1 MFITAGLLAAF
12 ALAGTALVASMHDV
26 TEVRIADNERAT
38 LLRTLNAIIPR
49 KLYNNDITN
58 DIKLVTS
65 REWLGAKKAV
75 TVYRAR
81 RNGQPVAVVLTPFAP
96 DGYNGA
102 IHLLVAIRLD
112 GTLLGVRVL
121 SHMET
126 PGLGDAIDISRTSWV
141 KSFDGRSLGN
151 PDELGWHVVKDGG
164 IFDQF
169 TGATISPRAVVKA
182 VHHSLIYYSK
192 HRSELFSVN
201 GGAKPP
207 GGGHG

>member
-1 MFITAGLLAAF
+1 MLITAVLLAAF
-12 ALAGTALVASMHDV
+12 AFAGTALVAGMHDA
-26 TEVRIADNERAT
+26 TEERIAENERAT
-38 LLRTLNAIIPR
+38 LLRTLNAIVPR

-65 REWLGAKKAV
+65 REWLGSKKPITA
-75 TVYRAR
+75 YRAR
-81 RNGQPVAVVLTPFAP
+81 RDGQPVAVVLTPFATE
-96 DGYNGA
+96 GYNGA

-112 GTLLGVRVL
+112 GALLGVRVL
-121 SHMET
+121 SHQET

-141 KSFDGRSLGN
+141 TAFDGRSLTN

-182 VHHSLIYYSK
+182 VHRTLIYYSK
-192 HRSELFSVN
+192 HRNELFSVN
-201 GGAKPP
+201 DGAKPS
-207 GGGHG
+207 GGSHG

>member
-1 MFITAGLLAAF
+1 MLITAVLLAAF
-12 ALAGTALVASMHDV
+12 AFGGTALVASMHDV
-26 TEVRIADNERAT
+26 TAERIAENERIT

-49 KLYNNDITN
+49 KLYDNEITN
-58 DIKLVTS
+58 DVKFVTS
-65 REWLGAKKAV
+65 RERLGTRKPI

-81 RNGQPVAVVLTPFAP
+81 RDGHPVAAVLNSVAP

-126 PGLGDAIDISRTSWV
+126 PGLGDAIDLSRTPWV
-141 KSFDGRSLGN
+141 RSFDGRSLKD
-151 PDELGWHVVKDGG
+151 PDELGWHVAKDGG

-182 VHHSLIYYSK
+182 VHNTLIYYSK
-192 HRSELFSVN
+192 HRSELFSIS
-201 GGAKPP
+201 GGATPP
-207 GGGHG
+207 GEGHG